1 MTGIKISRS
10 ESVRK
15 LLRFIAIYGPGRSLF
30 KVAGRLRFKP
40 ISLRPNA
47 RRTDIGLIGCGQFG
61 FATIGYFLQREFG
74 PRIAACHDIDPA
86 AANTLARALRVPQVC
101 DSAEALFAAP
111 GLRTVY
117 IASNHAS
124 HASYA
129 SSALR
134 HGLDVY
140 VEKPIAVERSQ
151 LIELLRAKR
160 QSGGR
165 IFAGYNRPF
174 SAAIQ
179 LLRVHTTIDTMA
191 GISLQCFVSGH
202 QIGPDH
208 WYRRPDEGTRVCGNI
223 GHWLDLMVHI
233 LAWRGLP
240 DRLDISATW
249 ADDSEP
255 DDNVSI
261 TMRSDRSDLVSV
273 MLTSRSE
280 PFEGINETINFQHG
294 ETTCKIDDFRQ
305 MVIWQGANLF
315 KRRFWPKDVGHRLAI
330 LQPWATG
337 PGRDWHEVEL
347 STLLM
352 LHITDMVRSR
362 TRSSAFSFSEQ
373 WSAIESL
380 LVATDPGAA
389 PSPSDTLQVS

>member
-1 MTGIKISRS
+1 MTAIKASRS
-10 ESVRK
+10 DSVRK

-40 ISLRPNA
+40 ISLQSNSKGA
-47 RRTDIGLIGCGQFG
+47 DIGLIGCGQFG
-61 FATIGYFLQREFG
+61 FATIGYFLQRAFG
-74 PRIAACHDIDPA
+74 PRIVACHDINPA

-101 DSAEALFAAP
+101 DSAEALFATP

-134 HGLDVY
+134 RGLDVY
-140 VEKPIAVERSQ
+140 VEKPIAVERGQ

-160 QSGGR
+160 QSSGR

-174 SAAIQ
+174 SAAIR
-179 LLRVHTTIDTMA
+179 LLRARTTIDPAA

-202 QIGPDH
+202 RIGADH
-208 WYRRPDEGTRVCGNI
+208 WYRRPEEGTRVCGNI

-240 DRLDISATW
+240 DHLEINATW

-261 TMRSDRSDLVSV
+261 TMRSNRSDLVSV

-294 ETTCKIDDFRQ
+294 NTICKIDDFRR
-305 MVIWQGANLF
+305 VSLWEGSRLL
-315 KRRFWPKDVGHRLAI
+315 KHRFWPKDVGHQQAI
-330 LQPWATG
+330 LQPFAVG

-352 LHITDMVRSR
+352 LHITGMVRERVRHS
-362 TRSSAFSFSEQ
+362 TFSF
-373 WSAIESL
+373 
-380 LVATDPGAA
+380 TDEWDQIA
-389 PSPSDTLQVS
+389 PAVDQA